1 LLGGLEGATNEPR
14 LCLNNQL
21 TTLLQAPSTQPNTMY
36 LLRQAAR
43 PSLRARSYIQFCLRQ
58 KCTKVC
64 HRMCA
69 LPWMQGLQTVTL
81 GLALQPIW
89 LPPHTGTHA
98 PRTALRSIKLF
109 HEISFKKECLVVPKI
124 FYKKM
129 TKSQQNFGTKR
140 TSTYLKYLTCKIL
153 YSFKYLLSL
162 LPLLS
167 LLLSLWYF

>member
-1 LLGGLEGATNEPR
+1 MN
-14 LCLNNQL
+14 
-21 TTLLQAPSTQPNTMY
+21 
-36 LLRQAAR
+36 AR
-43 PSLRARSYIQFCLRQ
+43 IANSHSGIGQYGQYDQYGC
-58 KCTKVC
+58 
-64 HRMCA
+64 
-69 LPWMQGLQTVTL
+69 
-81 GLALQPIW
+81 
-89 LPPHTGTHA
+89 PPHTGTHA

-167 LLLSLWYF
+167 LLLSLCYF